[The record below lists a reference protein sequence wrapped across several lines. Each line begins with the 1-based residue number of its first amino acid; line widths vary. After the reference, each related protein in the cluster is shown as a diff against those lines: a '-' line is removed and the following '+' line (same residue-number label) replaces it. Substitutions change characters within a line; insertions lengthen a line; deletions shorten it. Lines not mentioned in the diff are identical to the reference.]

1 MVAGGG
7 TLPSPDRHDRIP
19 SNEPEKGA
27 AGSDRRGAQAFD
39 HAPEGTEPNRAV
51 TMRGCQG
58 GMPLTTAVDAR
69 ADTFPKLLV
78 RNARTR
84 PNRTAFRHKDLGVWQ
99 SWTWGEVHEIVR
111 AYASGLR

>member
-1 MVAGGG
+1 M
-7 TLPSPDRHDRIP
+7 
-19 SNEPEKGA
+19 
-27 AGSDRRGAQAFD
+27 AFD
-39 HAPEGTEPNRAV
+39 HAFEGTEPDRAV

-58 GMPLTTAVDAR
+58 GMPLTTAADAR

-84 PNRTAFRHKDLGVWQ
+84 PNRTAFRHKDLGIWQ

-111 AYASGLR
+111 AYASGLQRSG